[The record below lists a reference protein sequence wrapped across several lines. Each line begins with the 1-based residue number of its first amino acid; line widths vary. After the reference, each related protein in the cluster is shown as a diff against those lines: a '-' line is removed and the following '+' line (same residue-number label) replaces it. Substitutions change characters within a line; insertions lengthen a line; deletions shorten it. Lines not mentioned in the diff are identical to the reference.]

1 MDERHVWDKSRSVT
15 SILLFDDVAEK
26 IIKTNL
32 SLLNKITEALINKT
46 TLNKEDLKKIIENL
60 DLSNN

>member
-32 SLLNKITEALINKT
+32 SLLHKITEALINKT
-46 TLNKEDLKKIIENL
+46 TLNKEDLKKIRENI
-60 DLSNN
+60 DLSKN

>member
-32 SLLNKITEALINKT
+32 SLLNKIAEALINKT
-46 TLNKEDLKKIIENL
+46 TLNKEELKKIRENL
-60 DLSNN
+60 DLSKN